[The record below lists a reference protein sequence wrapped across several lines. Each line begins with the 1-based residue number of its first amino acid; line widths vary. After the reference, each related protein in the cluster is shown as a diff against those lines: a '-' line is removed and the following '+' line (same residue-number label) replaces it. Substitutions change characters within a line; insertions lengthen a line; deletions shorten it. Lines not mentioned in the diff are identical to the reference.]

1 MSDWLSRLD
10 TVYDSTSSFSVAE
23 YSYIGS
29 DTTVM
34 SIAMTLYAR
43 TVTPDAWNQMVR
55 MVDANASVPGSS
67 SSGSTATMDVSYAYD
82 GLFRRTR
89 KSFSGTSRPSIDY
102 YWNEQWKCIED
113 RNPSNSSL
121 KNEYLYGGRGRNDLV
136 ARNAISGASVNRKY
150 AVCDNMSSKVS
161 ITDTSGVIVERY
173 RYVAF
178 GGVTVLTP
186 SFSVRTSSL
195 YNWTTLFHGEDA
207 DLETGW
213 YNYGYRYYLT
223 ELGRWPSRDP
233 IEERGGINLYGFVGN
248 NGVNWVDE
256 LGLSFKI
263 ETNEVDGQIIANGKP
278 AAGSTVATTWDF
290 DPNSKDDI
298 QENKNKCCAK
308 VIKAKEFV
316 GIVTVTLL
324 KGSAL
329 ATVEEMLKKQGLDYS
344 YVRAHENRRATS
356 YQKAY
361 DAYYKEVSGKGKWV
375 TVWGEVCCKKPGDA
389 KKVLQKY
396 LNSARNGAD
405 KQAIQ
410 YLLTTNRFLSQNR
423 TTLNLSVPNPPA
435 YIPSAREVCD
445 GEN

>member
-1 MSDWLSRLD
+1 M
-10 TVYDSTSSFSVAE
+10 AG

-34 SIAMTLYAR
+34 SNGTTLYAR
-43 TVTPDAWNQMVR
+43 NVTPDAWNWMVR
-55 MVDANASVPGSS
+55 VVDANASVRGSS
-67 SSGSTATMDVSYAYD
+67 SSASTATMDVSYAYD

-89 KSFSGTSRPSIDY
+89 KSFSGTSRPSVDY

-173 RYVAF
+173 RYVVF

-195 YNWTTLFHGEDA
+195 YNWTTMFHGEDA

-233 IEERGGINLYGFVGN
+233 IGEQGGFNLYAFVRN
-248 NGVNWVDE
+248 DSVNQAHY
-256 LGLSFKI
+256 LGLLGARFAPELINQAMKKCDKLNNRDQCV
-263 ETNEVDGQIIANGKP
+263 TFCNVGAAATADGAFTAFAIGMAACAGLSAGCAIALCILEAHIDIKN
-278 AAGSTVATTWDF
+278 ASSRIAG
-290 DPNSKDDI
+290 
-298 QENKNKCCAK
+298 
-308 VIKAKEFV
+308 
-316 GIVTVTLL
+316 
-324 KGSAL
+324 
-329 ATVEEMLKKQGLDYS
+329 
-344 YVRAHENRRATS
+344 
-356 YQKAY
+356 
-361 DAYYKEVSGKGKWV
+361 
-375 TVWGEVCCKKPGDA
+375 A
-389 KKVLQKY
+389 KKECLE
-396 LNSARNGAD
+396 SCD
-405 KQAIQ
+405 KCPII
-410 YLLTTNRFLSQNR
+410 L
-423 TTLNLSVPNPPA
+423 
-435 YIPSAREVCD
+435 
-445 GEN
+445 G